1 MEILARG
8 RDSQRFGK
16 PAPHRGGSRARASGG
31 GVELS
36 GRRHTPPSLRAGRR
50 TGTSGNRART
60 AGSAKRKQVERR
72 RDRGAW
78 ASRCATLRGI
88 A

>member
-36 GRRHTPPSLRAGRR
+36 GRRHTPSLRAGRR

-60 AGSAKRKQVERR
+60 AGSAKRKHVERR

-78 ASRCATLRGI
+78 ASRRATLRGI

>member
-1 MEILARG
+1 MEILTRG

-16 PAPHRGGSRARASGG
+16 PAPHRGGSRAHASGG

-36 GRRHTPPSLRAGRR
+36 GRRHTPSLRAGRR

-60 AGSAKRKQVERR
+60 AGSAKRKHVERR